1 MQFSCDPDQEGD
13 ELPQYEHIYQNDFSY
28 RKHKKQKEEDI
39 SICECKFD
47 FGDPDSACG
56 ERCLNV
62 ITNTEC
68 TPGYCPCGVYCKN
81 QKFQK
86 CEYAKTKLIK
96 CEGRGWGLVAL
107 EEIKAGQFIMEY
119 CGEVISWKEAKK
131 RAQTYETH
139 GVKDAYIISL
149 NASEAIDATKKGS
162 LARFINHSC
171 RPNCETRKWNVLGE
185 VRVGIFAKE
194 SISPRTELAYDYNFE
209 WYGGAKVRCLCG
221 AVACSG
227 FLGAKSRGFQEDT
240 YVWEDGDDRYS
251 VDKIPV
257 YDSAEDELTSEPSK
271 NGESNTNEEKEKDIS
286 TENHLES
293 TALNIQ
299 QQSDSTPTPME
310 EDVVTETVKTET
322 SEDMKLLS
330 QNSQEDSSPK
340 TAIVSRVHGN
350 ISKIKS
356 ESLPK
361 KRGRPFSGG
370 KTKNVAQKHVDIAN
384 VVQLLATKEAQD
396 EVLKYEVKQFFKRIG
411 TNSKPSQYQMCLVN
425 CCLQEVKK
433 EAAVRLSSLY
443 DEIRPAIEEHER
455 DSQDSVATSVA
466 EKWIQASCNKLKAEF
481 DLYSSVI
488 KNIASTP
495 IKPQDTKTKVAEAGN
510 EDHIKLLEAK

>member
-96 CEGRGWGLVAL
+96 SEGRGYGLVAV
-107 EEIKAGQFIMEY
+107 EDIKEGQFIIEY
-119 CGEVISWKEAKK
+119 CGEVISWKEAKR

-171 RPNCETRKWNVLGE
+171 KPNCETRKWNVLGE

-209 WYGGAKVRCLCG
+209 WYGGTKVRCLCG
-221 AVACSG
+221 AVSCSG

-257 YDSAEDELTSEPSK
+257 YDSAEDELTSEPPK
-271 NGESNTNEEKEKDIS
+271 NVESNTNEDKDIVV
-286 TENHLES
+286 TEKNHLES
-293 TALNIQ
+293 TTALTVE
-299 QQSDSTPTPME
+299 QSESVPME
-310 EDVVTETVKTET
+310 EDVVTETVKTEAAEEEDTKLT
-322 SEDMKLLS
+322 SQDLP
-330 QNSQEDSSPK
+330 QK
-340 TAIVSRVHGN
+340 TAVVISRPRD
-350 ISKIKS
+350 K
-356 ESLPK
+356 SLPK
-361 KRGRPFSGG
+361 KRGRPLSSG
-370 KTKNVAQKHVDIAN
+370 KTKNVPQKHVDIAH
-384 VVQLLATKEAQD
+384 VVQLLASKEAQD
-396 EVLKYEVKQFFKRIG
+396 EILKYE
-411 TNSKPSQYQMCLVN
+411 
-425 CCLQEVKK
+425 EVKK

-466 EKWIQASCNKLKAEF
+466 EKWIQASCDKLRAEF
-481 DLYSSVI
+481 DLYSCVVKS
-488 KNIASTP
+488 IACIP
-495 IKPQDTKTKVAEAGN
+495 IKPHKTKIAETGDDN
-510 EDHIKLLEAK
+510 QTKPSES

>member
-1 MQFSCDPDQEGD
+1 MVKRTTGFLHASKKFISIKRSLSFLSLFSC
-13 ELPQYEHIYQNDFSY
+13 S
-28 RKHKKQKEEDI
+28 
-39 SICECKFD
+39 
-47 FGDPDSACG
+47 
-56 ERCLNV
+56 
-62 ITNTEC
+62 
-68 TPGYCPCGVYCKN
+68 
-81 QKFQK
+81 
-86 CEYAKTKLIK
+86 
-96 CEGRGWGLVAL
+96 
-107 EEIKAGQFIMEY
+107 
-119 CGEVISWKEAKK
+119 
-131 RAQTYETH
+131 
-139 GVKDAYIISL
+139 
-149 NASEAIDATKKGS
+149 
-162 LARFINHSC
+162 

-396 EVLKYEVKQFFKRIG
+396 EVLKYE
-411 TNSKPSQYQMCLVN
+411 MCLVN

>member
-96 CEGRGWGLVAL
+96 SEGRGYGLVAV
-107 EEIKAGQFIMEY
+107 EDIKEGQFIIEY
-119 CGEVISWKEAKK
+119 CGEVISWKEAKR

-171 RPNCETRKWNVLGE
+171 KPNCETRKWNVLGE

-209 WYGGAKVRCLCG
+209 WYGGTKVRCLCG
-221 AVACSG
+221 AVSCSG

-257 YDSAEDELTSEPSK
+257 YDSAEDELTSEPPK
-271 NGESNTNEEKEKDIS
+271 NVESNTNEEKDTVVTEK
-286 TENHLES
+286 NHLES
-293 TALNIQ
+293 STDLIVE
-299 QQSDSTPTPME
+299 QSESVPME
-310 EDVVTETVKTET
+310 EDVVTETVKTEEAEE
-322 SEDMKLLS
+322 EDTKLTL
-330 QNSQEDSSPK
+330 QDLPQK
-340 TAIVSRVHGN
+340 TAVVISRPRD
-350 ISKIKS
+350 K
-356 ESLPK
+356 SLPK
-361 KRGRPFSGG
+361 KRGRPISSG
-370 KTKNVAQKHVDIAN
+370 KTKNVPQKHVDIAH
-384 VVQLLATKEAQD
+384 VVQLLASKEAQD
-396 EVLKYEVKQFFKRIG
+396 EILKYE
-411 TNSKPSQYQMCLVN
+411 
-425 CCLQEVKK
+425 EVKK

-466 EKWIQASCNKLKAEF
+466 EKWIQASCDKLRAEF
-481 DLYSSVI
+481 DLYSCVV
-488 KNIASTP
+488 KNIACTP
-495 IKPQDTKTKVAEAGN
+495 IKPHKTKIAETGDDDQTKPA
-510 EDHIKLLEAK
+510 ES

>member
-96 CEGRGWGLVAL
+96 SEGRGWGLVAL
-107 EEIKAGQFIMEY
+107 EDIKAGQFIIEY
-119 CGEVISWKEAKK
+119 CGEVISWKEAKR

-271 NGESNTNEEKEKDIS
+271 NEESNTNEEKEKDIS
-286 TENHLES
+286 TENQLES
-293 TALNIQ
+293 TALIVH
-299 QQSDSTPTPME
+299 QSDSTPME
-310 EDVVTETVKTET
+310 EDVVFTETVKTET
-322 SEDMKLLS
+322 AEDVKLLS
-330 QNSQEDSSPK
+330 QDSQQDSSQNN
-340 TAIVSRVHGN
+340 TAIVSRVRGN
-350 ISKIKS
+350 IFKIKS

-361 KRGRPFSGG
+361 KRGRPSLSGG

-396 EVLKYEVKQFFKRIG
+396 EILKYE
-411 TNSKPSQYQMCLVN
+411 
-425 CCLQEVKK
+425 EVKK
-433 EAAVRLSSLY
+433 DAAVRLSSLY

-488 KNIASTP
+488 KNIACTP
-495 IKPQDTKTKVAEAGN
+495 IKPQDTKTKPVEAGN
-510 EDHIKLLEAK
+510 DDQVKLLEP

>member
-81 QKFQK
+81 QKYQK

-96 CEGRGWGLVAL
+96 SEGRGWGLVAL
-107 EEIKAGQFIMEY
+107 EEIKEGQFIIEY
-119 CGEVISWKEAKK
+119 CGEVISWKEAKR

-171 RPNCETRKWNVLGE
+171 KPNCETRKWNVLGE

-221 AVACSG
+221 AVSCSG

-257 YDSAEDELTSEPSK
+257 YDSAEDELTSEPTK
-271 NGESNTNEEKEKDIS
+271 NVESNINEEKDIS
-286 TENHLES
+286 RENHLES
-293 TALNIQ
+293 TALIVQ
-299 QQSDSTPTPME
+299 QPDSAPME
-310 EDVVTETVKTET
+310 EDVVTETVKTEAPE
-322 SEDMKLLS
+322 EDMKLVSQDSQQVLS
-330 QNSQEDSSPK
+330 QKGE
-340 TAIVSRVHGN
+340 IVSHVRGDSFKV
-350 ISKIKS
+350 KS
-356 ESLPK
+356 VPVPR
-361 KRGRPFSGG
+361 KRGRPPSSG
-370 KTKNVAQKHVDIAN
+370 KAKNVAQKHVDIAN
-384 VVQLLATKEAQD
+384 VVELLASKEAQD
-396 EVLKYEVKQFFKRIG
+396 EILKCE
-411 TNSKPSQYQMCLVN
+411 
-425 CCLQEVKK
+425 EVKK
-433 EAAVRLSSLY
+433 EATEELSSLY

-466 EKWIQASCNKLKAEF
+466 EKWIQASCYKLKAEF
-481 DLYSSVI
+481 DLYSCVI
-488 KNIASTP
+488 KNIACTP
-495 IKPQDTKTKVAEAGN
+495 IKPQDNTKNKPVEAGN
-510 EDHIKLLEAK
+510 DDQSKTLEA

>member
-1 MQFSCDPDQEGD
+1 MQFTCDPDQEGD
-13 ELPQYEHIYQNDFSY
+13 EVPQYEHIYQNDFSY

-96 CEGRGWGLVAL
+96 SEGRGYGLVVV
-107 EEIKAGQFIMEY
+107 EDIKEGQFIIEY
-119 CGEVISWKEAKK
+119 CGEVISWKEAKR

-171 RPNCETRKWNVLGE
+171 KPNCETRKWNVLGE

-209 WYGGAKVRCLCG
+209 WYGGTKVRCLCG
-221 AVACSG
+221 AVSCSG

-257 YDSAEDELTSEPSK
+257 YDSAEDELTSEPTSK
-271 NGESNTNEEKEKDIS
+271 NVESNTNEEKDIVK
-286 TENHLES
+286 EES
-293 TALNIQ
+293 TALIVE
-299 QQSDSTPTPME
+299 QSDSAPME
-310 EDVVTETVKTET
+310 VDAVTETVKTE
-322 SEDMKLLS
+322 EDMKLMTS
-330 QNSQEDSSPK
+330 QDSSQK
-340 TAIVSRVHGN
+340 TAV
-350 ISKIKS
+350 ISKG
-356 ESLPK
+356 LAR
-361 KRGRPFSGG
+361 KRGRPI
-370 KTKNVAQKHVDIAN
+370 TKNVVKKHVDIAN

-396 EVLKYEVKQFFKRIG
+396 EVLKCEVKEFFFFFC
-411 TNSKPSQYQMCLVN
+411 SQYILIRNLMSFGKN
-425 CCLQEVKK
+425 CCQEVKK
-433 EAAVRLSSLY
+433 EAAVRLTSLY

-466 EKWIQASCNKLKAEF
+466 EKWIQASCYKLKAEF
-481 DLYSSVI
+481 DLYSCVI
-488 KNIASTP
+488 KNIACTP
-495 IKPQDTKTKVAEAGN
+495 IKPHDSAKTKAAETEN
-510 EDHIKLLEAK
+510 KPSES

>member
-13 ELPQYEHIYQNDFSY
+13 DLPQYEHIYQNDFSY

-96 CEGRGWGLVAL
+96 SEGRGWGLVAV
-107 EEIKAGQFIMEY
+107 EEIKEGQFIIEY
-119 CGEVISWKEAKK
+119 CGEVISWKEAKR

-171 RPNCETRKWNVLGE
+171 KPNCETRKWNVLGE

-194 SISPRTELAYDYNFE
+194 TISPRTELAYDYNFE

-271 NGESNTNEEKEKDIS
+271 NELTSEPSKNVESNTNEEKDIS
-286 TENHLES
+286 TENHVES
-293 TALNIQ
+293 TALIV
-299 QQSDSTPTPME
+299 QQSDSTPME
-310 EDVVTETVKTET
+310 VDIVTETVKTET
-322 SEDMKLLS
+322 AEDMKLLS
-330 QNSQEDSSPK
+330 QDSQEDLSQK
-340 TAIVSRVHGN
+340 TAIVSRVRGN
-350 ISKIKS
+350 SIKIKS
-356 ESLPK
+356 EPVPK
-361 KRGRPFSGG
+361 KRGRPLSSG
-370 KTKNVAQKHVDIAN
+370 KTKNVAQKQVDIAN
-384 VVQLLATKEAQD
+384 VVQRLASKEAQD
-396 EVLKYEVKQFFKRIG
+396 EILKYE
-411 TNSKPSQYQMCLVN
+411 
-425 CCLQEVKK
+425 EVKK
-433 EAAVRLSSLY
+433 EAAVRLTSLY

-466 EKWIQASCNKLKAEF
+466 EKWIHASCYKLKSEF

-488 KNIASTP
+488 KNIACTP
-495 IKPQDTKTKVAEAGN
+495 IKPQDSKNKPVEKGNDDQSKIMEEA
-510 EDHIKLLEAK
+510 

>member
-96 CEGRGWGLVAL
+96 SEGRGYGLVAV
-107 EEIKAGQFIMEY
+107 EDIKEGQFIIEY
-119 CGEVISWKEAKK
+119 CGEVISWKEAKR

-171 RPNCETRKWNVLGE
+171 KPNCETRKWNVLGE

-209 WYGGAKVRCLCG
+209 WYGGTKVRCLCG
-221 AVACSG
+221 AVSCSG

-257 YDSAEDELTSEPSK
+257 YDSAEDDELTSEPPK
-271 NGESNTNEEKEKDIS
+271 NAETNTNEEKDIVVTEK
-286 TENHLES
+286 NQLES
-293 TALNIQ
+293 TAPLIVEP
-299 QQSDSTPTPME
+299 SDSTPME
-310 EDVVTETVKTET
+310 EDAIKTEAA
-322 SEDMKLLS
+322 EDMKLTSIQELS
-330 QNSQEDSSPK
+330 QK
-340 TAIVSRVHGN
+340 TAV
-350 ISKIKS
+350 K
-356 ESLPK
+356 SLPR
-361 KRGRPFSGG
+361 KRGRPLSSG
-370 KTKNVAQKHVDIAN
+370 KTKNVTQKHVDIAN
-384 VVQLLATKEAQD
+384 VVQLLASKEAQD
-396 EVLKYEVKQFFKRIG
+396 EILKYE
-411 TNSKPSQYQMCLVN
+411 
-425 CCLQEVKK
+425 EVKK
-433 EAAVRLSSLY
+433 EAGVRLSSLY

-466 EKWIQASCNKLKAEF
+466 EKWIQASCYKLKAEF
-481 DLYSSVI
+481 NLYSCVI
-488 KNIASTP
+488 KNIACTP
-495 IKPQDTKTKVAEAGN
+495 IKPHDSTTKHKATEAGSDDN
-510 EDHIKLLEAK
+510 QTVKPSES

>member
-396 EVLKYEVKQFFKRIG
+396 EVLKYE
-411 TNSKPSQYQMCLVN
+411 MCLVN

>member
-13 ELPQYEHIYQNDFSY
+13 DLPQYEHIYQNDFSY

-107 EEIKAGQFIMEY
+107 EEIKAGQFIIEY
-119 CGEVISWKEAKK
+119 CGEVISWKEAKR
-131 RAQTYETH
+131 RAQSYETH
-139 GVKDAYIISL
+139 GVRDAYIISL

-194 SISPRTELAYDYNFE
+194 SVSHRTELAYDYNFE

-221 AVACSG
+221 AVSCSG

-271 NGESNTNEEKEKDIS
+271 NIELNTNEEKDVLI
-286 TENHLES
+286 ENHLES
-293 TALNIQ
+293 TSLVLKQ
-299 QQSDSTPTPME
+299 TETTPME
-310 EDVVTETVKTET
+310 EDVVVETVKTEEA
-322 SEDMKLLS
+322 EDMKPDSQDSSQQDLS
-330 QNSQEDSSPK
+330 QK
-340 TAIVSRVHGN
+340 AVVISRVRSN
-350 ISKIKS
+350 IYKAKP
-356 ESLPK
+356 EPLPK
-361 KRGRPFSGG
+361 KRGRPLSSG

-384 VVQLLATKEAQD
+384 VVHLLATKEAQD
-396 EVLKYEVKQFFKRIG
+396 EILKSE
-411 TNSKPSQYQMCLVN
+411 
-425 CCLQEVKK
+425 EVKK
-433 EAAVRLSSLY
+433 EATARLSSLY

-466 EKWIQASCNKLKAEF
+466 EKWIQASCYKLKAEF
-481 DLYSSVI
+481 DLYSCVI
-488 KNIASTP
+488 KNIACTP
-495 IKPQDTKTKVAEAGN
+495 IKPQDTKTKPLDTGNDDKVSVKEA
-510 EDHIKLLEAK
+510 

>member
-1 MQFSCDPDQEGD
+1 MQFSSDPDQEGD

-86 CEYAKTKLIK
+86 CEYAKTKLVK
-96 CEGRGWGLVAL
+96 SEGRGWGLVAV
-107 EEIKAGQFIMEY
+107 EEIKAGQFIIEY
-119 CGEVISWKEAKK
+119 CGEVISWKEAKR

-221 AVACSG
+221 ADSCSG

-271 NGESNTNEEKEKDIS
+271 NAESIKIEEKDIS
-286 TENHLES
+286 TETHLES
-293 TALNIQ
+293 TSLIV
-299 QQSDSTPTPME
+299 QQSDSAPME
-310 EDVVTETVKTET
+310 EDVVTETVKTEAA
-322 SEDMKLLS
+322 EDMKLLS
-330 QNSQEDSSPK
+330 QDSQQDLSQK
-340 TAIVSRVHGN
+340 TAIISRVRGN
-350 ISKIKS
+350 SYKIKS
-356 ESLPK
+356 PK
-361 KRGRPFSGG
+361 KRGRPLSSG

-384 VVQLLATKEAQD
+384 VVQLLASKEAQD
-396 EVLKYEVKQFFKRIG
+396 EILKYE
-411 TNSKPSQYQMCLVN
+411 
-425 CCLQEVKK
+425 EVKK
-433 EAAVRLSSLY
+433 EAAARLSSLY

-481 DLYSSVI
+481 DLYSCVV
-488 KNIASTP
+488 KNIACTP
-495 IKPQDTKTKVAEAGN
+495 IKPHETKNKAAEDQRN
-510 EDHIKLLEAK
+510 DDQIKLSES